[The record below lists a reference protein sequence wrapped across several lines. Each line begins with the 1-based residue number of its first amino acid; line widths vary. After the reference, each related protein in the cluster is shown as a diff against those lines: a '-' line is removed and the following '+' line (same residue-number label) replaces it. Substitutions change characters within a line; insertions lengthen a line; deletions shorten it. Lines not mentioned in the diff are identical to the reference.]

1 MKPQYHVLAGGVT
14 ASLLIPVLG
23 VNSAF
28 FLASSVLIDADHYL
42 DYLHRNG
49 FKDFSIKRMFIFHEL
64 LFKKGQEREFL
75 GLNILHT
82 VESLLL
88 LYGASVLTN
97 WMWLKAVLWGMVF
110 HIVTDLIYLYRW
122 RRLFRRAFSIIEYV
136 IRQRSMKRQGLDPQ
150 LPYRSVLEAMAL
162 VSRVPKDKI
171 GKAEQ

>member
-1 MKPQYHVLAGGVT
+1 
-14 ASLLIPVLG
+14 
-23 VNSAF
+23 
-28 FLASSVLIDADHYL
+28 
-42 DYLHRNG
+42 
-49 FKDFSIKRMFIFHEL
+49 
-64 LFKKGQEREFL
+64 

-88 LYGASVLTN
+88 LYGASVLTD